1 MVEVGGTMNFLQNLF
16 DQLTE
21 ESFSLSYVGAR
32 IIKRKLEQEGI
43 ILSEDQVASFEKQ
56 LQGIDI
62 NSSESENIS
71 IELDDEQLQ
80 KLKIADNESYVI
92 DIGDSEVE
100 IEEIKSKFLKRTKEA
115 FPELI
120 NELSDSLLES
130 LNERR
135 KSFLRDRKR
144 DKREFENRLR
154 KQWKTPLDL
163 FEMHLYIALEAGD
176 EYNQEFRQRASE
188 DQDHVF
194 EVLTRLHAR
203 ACQICSEILTLLR
216 SGHADGAHARWRT
229 LHEIAVVGFFVKS
242 RGEETAEKYL
252 LHEAIESFK
261 AAELDRMYA
270 EIIGYQ
276 SVSYEEYRH
285 IEKTYKE
292 LIARFGP
299 AYRNEYGWAASEL
312 NKDRPSFRD
321 IEEEVGLDY
330 LRPFY
335 KLASHNVHANPKGI
349 FFKLGLYNN
358 NRDILLA
365 GPSNTGLTDPAHS
378 AAISLGQITTNL
390 LTMDSNLDRLV
401 ICNMLLKLGRRIGD
415 EFLKVQNL
423 IEENESK
430 LRGMNDEN

>member
-1 MVEVGGTMNFLQNLF
+1 MNFLEKIF

-32 IIKRKLEQEGI
+32 ILKRKLEQEGI
-43 ILSEDQVASFEKQ
+43 IIDDNQVASFEMQFQNISIK
-56 LQGIDI
+56 
-62 NSSESENIS
+62 SSGSEKFS
-71 IELDDEQLQ
+71 IELDDEQL
-80 KLKIADNESYVI
+80 KILKIGDNESFVI
-92 DIGDSEVE
+92 DIGDSESE
-100 IEEIKSKFLKRTKEA
+100 IEEIKRVFLERTNEA

-120 NELSDSLLES
+120 NELSDSMLEN
-130 LNERR
+130 LNQKRQLY
-135 KSFLRDRKR
+135 LRNRKR
-144 DKREFENRLR
+144 EKEKFEKRLR
-154 KQWKTPLDL
+154 QQWEIPLDL
-163 FEMHLYIALEAGD
+163 FEMHLHIALEAGD
-176 EYNQEFRQRASE
+176 EYNREFRQRASE
-188 DQDHVF
+188 NQDHVF

-229 LHEIAVVGFFVKS
+229 LHEIAVVGSFVKS
-242 RGEETAEKYL
+242 HGEETAEKYL

-261 AAELDRMYA
+261 AAKLDRRYA
-270 EIIGYQ
+270 ERIGYEY
-276 SVSYEEYRH
+276 VSQEEYGY
-285 IEKTYKE
+285 IEGVYKE
-292 LIARFGP
+292 LVARFGL
-299 AYRNEYGWAASEL
+299 AYRTDYGWAASEL

-335 KLASHNVHANPKGI
+335 KMASHNVHANPKGI
-349 FFKLGLYNN
+349 LFKLGLYNN
-358 NRDILLA
+358 DRDILLA

-401 ICNMLLKLGRRIGD
+401 ICSMLLKLQRRIGD
-415 EFLKVQNL
+415 EFLKVQNV

-430 LRGMNDEN
+430 LRGMDDEK